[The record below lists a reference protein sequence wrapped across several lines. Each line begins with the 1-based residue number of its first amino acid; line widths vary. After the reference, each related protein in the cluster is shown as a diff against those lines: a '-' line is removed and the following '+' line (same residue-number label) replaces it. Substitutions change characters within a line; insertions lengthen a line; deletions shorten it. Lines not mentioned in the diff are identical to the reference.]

1 MALGRRT
8 DGHEGVKGIRKKR
21 LKKYSRYLKVNGKY
35 RVRHWTRHWTGGH
48 DGTGGGAK
56 NNQLID
62 DKGSGTAL
70 DVAGGGEGILMSCR
84 AAVVLV

>member
-1 MALGRRT
+1 MANIGYGI
-8 DGHEGVKGIRKKR
+8 GHGI
-21 LKKYSRYLKVNGKY
+21 
-35 RVRHWTRHWTGGH
+35 WTGGH